1 MNEALTILRTTL
13 FDLMPILAVIFGF
26 QYLIIRKPV
35 PHLGRNLIGLVLV
48 FLGLALFL
56 FGLETA
62 LFPLGAVMAEQL
74 TSSEFLPTL
83 AGEVERHWSHYYWV
97 YLFAFAIG
105 ASTTIAE
112 PALIAVSLKAGKVS
126 GGTID
131 PFVLRVA
138 VAIGMAFG
146 ITLGSWRIVTGTP
159 LHYLVI
165 GAYLL
170 VIIQTLRS
178 PKFIIPLAFDS
189 GGVTTSTI
197 TVPIITALG
206 LSLAGAIPGRSPV
219 LDGFG
224 MIALACLFPII
235 TVMAYAQIAEWRQRR
250 IRARQESPPVR
261 TGHNRGDKPWNS
273 S

>member
-1 MNEALTILRTTL
+1 MNDGLMILRTTL

-26 QYLIIRKPV
+26 QYLVIRKPV
-35 PHLGRNLIGLVLV
+35 PHLRRALLGLVMV

-56 FGLETA
+56 FGLEKA
-62 LFPLGAVMAEQL
+62 LFPLGAIMAEQL
-74 TSSEFLPTL
+74 TSPAFLPTL
-83 AGEVERHWSHYYWV
+83 VEGVERHWTDYYWV

-126 GGTID
+126 GGIID

-146 ITLGSWRIVTGTP
+146 ITLGSFRIVSGAP

-170 VIIQTLRS
+170 VIFQTLRS
-178 PKFIIPLAFDS
+178 PRFIIPLAFDS

-197 TVPIITALG
+197 TVPIIAALG
-206 LSLAGAIPGRSPV
+206 LSLATAIPGRSPL

-235 TVMAYAQIAEWRQRR
+235 TVMGYAQIAEWRQRR
-250 IRARQESPPVR
+250 LRARQGSPQSRP
-261 TGHNRGDKPWNS
+261 GHNHGDQS
-273 S
+273 CD

>member
-1 MNEALTILRTTL
+1 MNEGLVILHTTL
-13 FDLMPILAVIFGF
+13 FDLMPILAVIFIF
-26 QYLIIRKPV
+26 QYLVIRRPI
-35 PHLGRNLIGLVLV
+35 PHLKRALLGLVLV

-56 FGLETA
+56 FGLEMA
-62 LFPLGAVMAEQL
+62 LFPLGAMMAEQL
-74 TSSEFLPTL
+74 TSPAFLPTVTEGL
-83 AGEVERHWSHYYWV
+83 ERHWTHYYWV

-112 PALIAVSLKAGKVS
+112 PALIAVSVKAGEAS
-126 GGTID
+126 GGIID

-138 VAIGMAFG
+138 VAIGMAVG
-146 ITLGSWRIVTGTP
+146 ITLGSWRIITGVP
-159 LHYLVI
+159 LHYMVI

-170 VIIQTLRS
+170 VIVQTLRS

-197 TVPIITALG
+197 TVPIIAALG
-206 LSLAGAIPGRSPV
+206 LSLATAIPGRSPV

-250 IRARQESPPVR
+250 IRAKKRSPSVGP
-261 TGHNRGDKPWNS
+261 GHGNGHKS
-273 S
+273 SK